1 MKMKVIMKDL
11 RYIYLMVVVLV
22 VSCDI
27 LEVEPESQ
35 ISSEN
40 FFLTA
45 RDAEAALIAS
55 YDALQ
60 AFTYAR
66 DVVIVSGILS
76 DETRATTGGN
86 FTRHQGFNPNL
97 DQGNIRQL
105 WQQSYNTIH
114 RSLDVLENVPNIDDP
129 SLQMDRVLGEAH
141 FIIGLTYFNLTR
153 YFGKVPI
160 VETTTKSPDQDFLLS
175 RSEVSEV
182 YEVVIRELEEAE
194 RLLPA
199 ENGNKARAT
208 RGAARAILARVYLHR
223 QQAGD
228 YEAALAKCEEVMAD
242 DQYQLVT
249 AENYGS
255 IFDVG
260 QQNSIETIFEISYRP
275 ELSQEDGSNQFLR
288 ELLPTIRYR
297 VQPEDR
303 MLEAITADPDDI
315 RQHIAVDTFENNIY
329 VKKVYLGDI
338 TEPITQGPNLI
349 VVRLAD
355 VILMQAEA
363 LNELGRTTEAV
374 PFLNQIRE
382 RAGIAPTNAATQS
395 DVRLAI
401 ESERY
406 VELCFE
412 GHRWFDLVRNGRAQ
426 DFVPNL
432 TDPDRILWPVPVRE
446 LDLNP
451 NLLPQNPSY

>member
-1 MKMKVIMKDL
+1 MKVKMKDL

-35 ISSEN
+35 ISGEN

-97 DQGNIRQL
+97 DQGNIRQH
-105 WQQSYNTIH
+105 WQQSYRTIQ
-114 RSLDVLENVPNIDDP
+114 RSLDVLENVPNISDP
-129 SLQMDRVLGEAH
+129 SLEMDRVLGEAH
-141 FIIGLTYFNLTR
+141 FIIGLSYFNLTR

-338 TEPITQGPNLI
+338 SEPITQGPNLI

-355 VILMQAEA
+355 VILMRAEA

-382 RAGIAPTNAATQS
+382 RAGIAPTNAVTQS

>member
-1 MKMKVIMKDL
+1 MKMKMKNL
-11 RYIYLMVVVLV
+11 MSIYLMVVVLV

-182 YEVVIRELEEAE
+182 YEVIIRELEEAE
-194 RLLPA
+194 RLLPT

-208 RGAARAILARVYLHR
+208 KGAARALLARVYLHR
-223 QQAGD
+223 QQPGD
-228 YEAALAKCEEVMAD
+228 YEAALAECEEVMAD
-242 DQYQLVT
+242 GQYQLVT

-297 VQPEDR
+297 VQPEER

-329 VKKVYLGDI
+329 VRKVYLGDI

-355 VILMQAEA
+355 VILMRAEA
-363 LNELGRTTEAV
+363 LNELGRTTEAI

-382 RAGIAPTNAATQS
+382 RAGIAAATATTQG

-401 ESERY
+401 ENERY